1 VDRRSFLGTG
11 AASLVAAAT
20 PTGAAAAAAAASTP
34 GDVLVVPDSPAGL
47 DEYLAGVDTRMSAL
61 ESWSLTEQF
70 GVAPPDAAQV
80 DALGRGILRSMYFT
94 GMIGDLPTDLQVQ
107 PQVQRRI
114 EAIAPVMDDAI
125 EGTLEY
131 LRSRGPAELER
142 VQHVLRTTDAGSR
155 IIEGF
160 DRVAGRNAVSERRRR
175 HTRLL
180 LRDVEWRLRLQP
192 PATVVGE
199 YVDKVE
205 RLTATDIAAEAR
217 LQDLA
222 ALVGAE
228 VVRQRS
234 EPSKRER
241 RIRRGLKVMGFGVAT
256 FVVGA
261 LIVQSSS
268 DSTESPGLFVG
279 TVGAVTFIVGLLILL
294 VGALTPPGS

>member
-1 VDRRSFLGTG
+1 VDRRSFIGTG

-20 PTGAAAAAAAASTP
+20 PTAAAAAAAAASSQ

-47 DEYLAGVDTRMSAL
+47 DAYLAGVDTRMSAL

-80 DALGRGILRSMYFT
+80 DALGRDILRSLYFT

-107 PQVQRRI
+107 PQVQQRI
-114 EAIAPVMDDAI
+114 EAVAPAMDDAI
-125 EGTLEY
+125 EGTLDY
-131 LRSRGPAELER
+131 LRGRGPAELER
-142 VQHVLRTTDAGSR
+142 VQQALRTTDAGSR

-160 DRVAGRNAVSERRRR
+160 DRVAARNAVSERRRR

-199 YVDKVE
+199 YIDKVE
-205 RLTATDIAAEAR
+205 RLTVTDIAAEAR

-228 VVRQRS
+228 VVRQQN
-234 EPSKRER
+234 EPSRQQR
-241 RIRRGLKVMGFGVAT
+241 RLRRGLKVMGFGVAT
-256 FVVGA
+256 FAVGA
-261 LIVQSSS
+261 LMVQASG
-268 DSTESPGLFVG
+268 DGFGLIVG
-279 TVGAVTFIVGLLILL
+279 TVGAVTFLVGLIILL